1 MLSQSYDWC
10 VILHESCHIPVTRPH
25 QLLFNTRCRFAIQGA
40 GLIQVLMLDLDVSI
54 PHTDSSIDIHIWVK
68 HWRYDLHFWWF
79 NRVGQRQINDNINCA
94 KGIPGVNLHL
104 NLNQALTNPI
114 YNQTQ
119 TYLNRITLGLLL
131 RALPLVANYWGLPH
145 RLLQCSLFTNPPF
158 VHHRKYLQTRD
169 KVLWCI
175 NSMKVD
181 TIL

>member
-1 MLSQSYDWC
+1 MCYTSWVLPHSSYTSTPAAFQHQVPVRDPGRWVNTGFDARPWC
-10 VILHESCHIPVTRPH
+10 KYTSYRLVHR
-25 QLLFNTRCRFAIQGA
+25 
-40 GLIQVLMLDLDVSI
+40 
-54 PHTDSSIDIHIWVK
+54 HTDWAK

-79 NRVGQRQINDNINCA
+79 YRVGQWQINDNINCA